1 MAEINKRQIVRNAAI
16 AKFARLVEKHLY
28 STDWTLVAEMCGVLD
43 LLNQPEHER
52 VRRAQRFGDED
63 YPDAVSYFLKTVF
76 DSDEQVGL
84 LLVHTIAQQETSDG
98 EELSEQARDELE
110 QTLSMF
116 GEQDTDI
123 TSILQSLQPP
133 VTEEFIKVT
142 WIPDDFYAKLI
153 NEINRVHGAGLP
165 FSLSILIRKLLEN
178 LTIDILRK
186 RYGRQ
191 QVSLYYNTSR
201 RRFHD
206 FSILLR
212 NLDSRKADFHY
223 VAPNL
228 DSSIMRS
235 INQYRESGNSAAHSI
250 DVNLTVEQVS
260 QDKDNINY
268 LVQYLLRILQ
278 RL

>member
-16 AKFARLVEKHLY
+16 AKFARLVVKHLY

-52 VRRAQRFGDED
+52 VRRAQYFGDDD
-63 YPDAVSYFLKTVF
+63 YPDAVSHFLKTVF

-84 LLVHTIAQQETSDG
+84 LLVHTIAQQETSDD
-98 EELSEQARDELE
+98 EELSQQAKGEFEQA
-110 QTLSMF
+110 LSMF

-133 VTEEFIKVT
+133 VAEEFIKVT
-142 WIPDDFYAKLI
+142 WIPDDFYEKLI
-153 NEINRVHGAGLP
+153 NEINQLHGAGLP
-165 FSLSILIRKLLEN
+165 FSLPILIRKLLEN
-178 LTIDILRK
+178 LIIDILRK

-191 QVSLYYNTSR
+191 QVSLYYDTSR

-206 FSILLR
+206 FSILLQ
-212 NLDSRKADFHY
+212 NLDSHKADFHY
-223 VAPNL
+223 IAPNL
-228 DSSIMRS
+228 DSSIIRS
-235 INQYRESGNSAAHSI
+235 TNQYRETGNSAAHSI
-250 DVNLTVEQVS
+250 DVNLTVEQIS
-260 QDKDNINY
+260 QDKHNINY

>member
-1 MAEINKRQIVRNAAI
+1 MAEINKGQIVRNAAI
-16 AKFARLVEKHLY
+16 AKFAGLVVKHLY
-28 STDWTLVAEMCGVLD
+28 STNWTLVAEMCGVLD

-52 VRRAQRFGDED
+52 VRRAQYFGDDD
-63 YPDAVSYFLKTVF
+63 YPDAVSHFLKMVF

-84 LLVHTIAQQETSDG
+84 LLVHTIAQQETSDD
-98 EELSEQARDELE
+98 EEVSQQAKGELE
-110 QTLSMF
+110 QALSMF

-133 VTEEFIKVT
+133 VAEEFIKVT
-142 WIPDDFYAKLI
+142 SIPDDFYEKLI
-153 NEINRVHGAGLP
+153 NEINQLHGAGLP

-178 LTIDILRK
+178 LIIDILRK

-191 QVSLYYNTSR
+191 QVSLYYDTSR

-206 FSILLR
+206 FSILLQ
-212 NLDSRKADFHY
+212 NLDSHKADFHY
-223 VAPNL
+223 IAPNL
-228 DSSIMRS
+228 DSSIIRS
-235 INQYRESGNSAAHSI
+235 INQYRETGNSAAHSI
-250 DVNLTVEQVS
+250 DVNLTVEQIS

-278 RL
+278 CL